1 MLKRIFTGVVLA
13 SLVAPV
19 GTAQDSQWE
28 QVAYKRGDATIAP
41 GGLPPLA
48 VKGDSKAQH
57 KLAFMYLRGEGV
69 PRDGTKAVE
78 WFRKAAEQGHIR
90 AQYNLAILY
99 HIGFGVRQN
108 DAKAEEWF
116 SKAAERGHGA
126 AKTTLIFMRENGRH
140 LARKV
145 PPAPARRDGGVQLAV
160 QEKSQGLATE
170 VAPEAAPRD
179 VGVALPVQGN
189 IQRVATKTAPVVPRG
204 DFRVQLAAVKM
215 EARAVKE
222 AGRLNRAHKLILGN
236 LKIVPVRAS
245 LGQGGFIYRLRA
257 GPLDDLASA
266 NALCRKLSAR
276 NQGCMVTGR

>member
-1 MLKRIFTGVVLA
+1 MLAGI
-13 SLVAPV
+13 
-19 GTAQDSQWE
+19 
-28 QVAYKRGDATIAP
+28 
-41 GGLPPLA
+41 
-48 VKGDSKAQH
+48 
-57 KLAFMYLRGEGV
+57 RGEGV

-126 AKTTLIFMRENGRH
+126 AKTTLIFMRENGRFLGDDDRR
-140 LARKV
+140 LARKA
-145 PPAPARRDGGVQLAV
+145 PPAPARRDVGVPLAT

-179 VGVALPVQGN
+179 VGVPLPVQGY
-189 IQRVATKTAPVVPRG
+189 IQRVATKAAPVVPRG

-222 AGRLNRAHKLILGN
+222 AGRLNLAHKLILGN

-245 LGQGGFIYRLRA
+245 LGQRGFIYRLRA

-276 NQGCMVTGR
+276 NQGCVVTRAAW